1 MPAEDRVRLSL
12 RMTRSEARAT
22 VSTASDSCDRRSGR
36 ERLLAYFKRGT
47 EAMLVLAQRLS
58 RAE

>member
-1 MPAEDRVRLSL
+1 VRTSAE
-12 RMTRSEARAT
+12 
-22 VSTASDSCDRRSGR
+22 RREQLR
-36 ERLLAYFKRGT
+36 ERLLAYCKRDT